1 MISRSLVRARLFRP
15 GFSGFGRGLIV
26 ALTALVFFTGFE
38 VSDLRA
44 RSAAQPAVENVNR
57 AFKGDRLQ
65 ARPAFQPA
73 AAERHREIKTPR
85 EAISNSKLP
94 IGCDPLISPLVNRQ
108 LSRIASRC
116 IS

>member
-1 MISRSLVRARLFRP
+1 MKGTMREPSHDLPFISPSPLIPP
-15 GFSGFGRGLIV
+15 GFSGFGRGLILV

-44 RSAAQPAVENVNR
+44 RFAAEPAVENVNR

-73 AAERHREIKTPR
+73 AADGFPVK
-85 EAISNSKLP
+85 
-94 IGCDPLISPLVNRQ
+94 
-108 LSRIASRC
+108 
-116 IS
+116 